1 MVTFDDNLL
10 CDANGNEGD
19 DNVVESSS
27 DNEEMKKVLKIGK
40 KIGRQAQQEDQHVND
55 LKENI
60 CENEYFQRKPIF
72 TNNKP
77 QKNKEVCNKVIKEL
91 FEKYESNLPFSIEQ
105 V

>member
-40 KIGRQAQQEDQHVND
+40 KIGRQAQ
-55 LKENI
+55 
-60 CENEYFQRKPIF
+60 
-72 TNNKP
+72 
-77 QKNKEVCNKVIKEL
+77 
-91 FEKYESNLPFSIEQ
+91 
-105 V
+105 